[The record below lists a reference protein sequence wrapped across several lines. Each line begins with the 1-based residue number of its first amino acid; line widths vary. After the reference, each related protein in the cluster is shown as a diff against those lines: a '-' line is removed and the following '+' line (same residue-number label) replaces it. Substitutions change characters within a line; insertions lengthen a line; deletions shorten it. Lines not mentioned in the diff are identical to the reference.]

1 MKLEFFIALRYLKS
15 PKKSRSISFITNIAV
30 VGVTI
35 GVAALIVVLSVMNGF
50 EQDLKKALIGANAHL
65 TLSAFAS
72 GGKQQIENSPQIIE
86 DIRQFTTVEHVSAY
100 SLDQALISSRD
111 APSGVLLKGIDPQM
125 ELQGNKIGSLIRK
138 NLYKTEIS
146 DKKQTKASQAKHEK
160 EVKEILQNLKA
171 QPRKIGDPT
180 GNLAG
185 NFVGET
191 LAGIVIGT
199 ALAKNLNLDLNDTLT
214 ILSSKQKISPFGQI
228 PQRRK
233 FIVVGFFE
241 SGLSAYD
248 EIFTLIDLKEAQ
260 KTFRL
265 KNNIR
270 GYSIYLHDL
279 DAVKKTQDKLI
290 KKFPFPYTVTSWIDD
305 NYNLFAVL
313 KLEKLGLGVILFLI
327 TLVASFNIISSLVIV
342 VNEKG
347 KDIAILKA
355 MGMRNSSIRNIFII
369 QGFVIGFL
377 GSLVGSLLGLFI
389 CWILGSFSVIK
400 IPQGV
405 YVTDK
410 IPILVDGFQVG
421 LILFLSLLAC
431 FLVTI
436 FPSRK
441 AAQLN
446 PVDGLRYE

>member
-1 MKLEFFIALRYLKS
+1 MKLEFFIALRYLRS
-15 PKKSRSISFITNIAV
+15 PKKSRSISFITNIAI

-35 GVAALIVVLSVMNGF
+35 GVAALIVVLSIMNGF

-72 GGKQQIENSPQIIE
+72 GGKQQIENSTQIVEDVRQTIE
-86 DIRQFTTVEHVSAY
+86 VEHISAY
-100 SLDQALISSRD
+100 SLDQALVSSRD
-111 APSGVLLKGIDPQM
+111 TPSGVLLKGIDPQM
-125 ELQGNKIGSLIRK
+125 ELQGKRIGSLIRK
-138 NLYKTEIS
+138 ELYKTEIP
-146 DKKQTKASQAKHEK
+146 DKKKIKETQEKHQKDVKA
-160 EVKEILQNLKA
+160 ILQNLKA
-171 QPRKIGDPT
+171 QPRKTKEGRIE
-180 GNLAG
+180 N
-185 NFVGET
+185 

-199 ALAKNLNLDLNDTLT
+199 ALAKNLNLGLNDSLT

-233 FIVVGFFE
+233 FVVVGFFE

-260 KTFRL
+260 RTFGL
-265 KNNIR
+265 KENVR
-270 GYSIYLHDL
+270 GYSIYLSDL
-279 DAVKKTQDKLI
+279 DDVENAQKKLI
-290 KKFPFPYTVTSWIDD
+290 KKFPFPYIVTSWIDD

-327 TLVASFNIISSLVIV
+327 TLVASFNIISSLVIL

-355 MGMRNSSIRNIFII
+355 MGVTNSSIRNIFII
-369 QGFVIGFL
+369 QGFVVGFF
-377 GSLVGSLLGLFI
+377 GSSMGTLLGLFV
-389 CWILGSFSVIK
+389 CWILGNFSVIK

-410 IPILVDGFQVG
+410 IPVLVDGSQVG

-431 FLVTI
+431 FLVTV

-441 AAQLN
+441 AAQQN
-446 PVDGLRYE
+446 PVEGLRYE

>member
-1 MKLEFFIALRYLKS
+1 MKLEFFIALRYLRS
-15 PKKSRSISFITNIAV
+15 PKKSRSISFITNIAIL
-30 VGVTI
+30 GVTI

-65 TLSAFAS
+65 TLSAFSS
-72 GGKQQIENSPQIIE
+72 GGEQKIESSSKIIA
-86 DIRQFTTVEHVSAY
+86 DIRQLIKTEHISAY
-100 SLDQALISSRD
+100 SLDQALVSSRD
-111 APSGVLLKGIDPQM
+111 APRGILLKGISPQM
-125 ELQGNKIGSLIRK
+125 ELQGDKIDSLIRRE
-138 NLYKTEIS
+138 LYKTEILT
-146 DKKQTKASQAKHEK
+146 KKGAKKKLQAEHKK

-171 QPRKIGDPT
+171 QPRKMKNGKVEI
-180 GNLAG
+180 
-185 NFVGET
+185 
-191 LAGIVIGT
+191 LAGIIVGT
-199 ALAKNLNLDLNDTLT
+199 ALAKNLNLNLNDSLT

-233 FIVVGFFE
+233 FVVVGFFE
-241 SGLSAYD
+241 SGLNAYD
-248 EIFTLIDLKEAQ
+248 EIFTLIDLEEAQ

-265 KNNIR
+265 GNYVR

-279 DAVKKTQDKLI
+279 DAVKNAQKKLI
-290 KKFPFPYTVTSWIDD
+290 KKFPFPYIVTSWIDD

-327 TLVASFNIISSLVIV
+327 TLVASFNIISSLVIL

-347 KDIAILKA
+347 KDIAILKT
-355 MGMRNSSIRNIFII
+355 MGMRNSSIRNVFII
-369 QGFVIGFL
+369 QGFVVGFL
-377 GSLVGSLLGLFI
+377 GSSAGTALGLLV

-405 YVTDK
+405 YVSDK
-410 IPILVDGFQVG
+410 IPILVNGYQVG

-441 AAQLN
+441 AAHQN
-446 PVDGLRYE
+446 PVEGLRYE

>member
-1 MKLEFFIALRYLKS
+1 
-15 PKKSRSISFITNIAV
+15 
-30 VGVTI
+30 
-35 GVAALIVVLSVMNGF
+35 MNGF

-65 TLSAFAS
+65 TLSAFSS
-72 GGKQQIENSPQIIE
+72 GGEQKIESSSKIIA
-86 DIRQFTTVEHVSAY
+86 DIRQLIKTEHISAY
-100 SLDQALISSRD
+100 SLDQALVSSRD
-111 APSGVLLKGIDPQM
+111 APRGILLKGISPQM
-125 ELQGNKIGSLIRK
+125 ELQGDKIDSLIRRE
-138 NLYKTEIS
+138 LYKTEILT
-146 DKKQTKASQAKHEK
+146 KKGAKKKLQAEHKK

-171 QPRKIGDPT
+171 QPRKMKNGKVEI
-180 GNLAG
+180 
-185 NFVGET
+185 
-191 LAGIVIGT
+191 LAGIVVGT
-199 ALAKNLNLDLNDTLT
+199 ALAKNLDLNLNDNLT

-233 FIVVGFFE
+233 FVVVGFFE

-248 EIFTLIDLKEAQ
+248 EIFTLIDLEEAQ

-265 KNNIR
+265 GNYVR
-270 GYSIYLHDL
+270 GYSIYLDDL
-279 DAVKKTQDKLI
+279 DAVKSAQKKLV
-290 KKFPFPYTVTSWIDD
+290 KKFPFPHIVSSWIDD

-327 TLVASFNIISSLVIV
+327 TLVASFNIISSLVIL

-355 MGMRNSSIRNIFII
+355 MGMRNSSIRNVFII
-369 QGFVIGFL
+369 QGFVVGFL
-377 GSLVGSLLGLFI
+377 GSSVGTALGLLV

-405 YVTDK
+405 YVSDK
-410 IPILVDGFQVG
+410 IPILVNGYQVG

-441 AAQLN
+441 AAHQN
-446 PVDGLRYE
+446 PVEGLRYE

>member
-1 MKLEFFIALRYLKS
+1 M
-15 PKKSRSISFITNIAV
+15 
-30 VGVTI
+30 
-35 GVAALIVVLSVMNGF
+35 
-50 EQDLKKALIGANAHL
+50 
-65 TLSAFAS
+65 
-72 GGKQQIENSPQIIE
+72 
-86 DIRQFTTVEHVSAY
+86 
-100 SLDQALISSRD
+100 
-111 APSGVLLKGIDPQM
+111 
-125 ELQGNKIGSLIRK
+125 
-138 NLYKTEIS
+138 
-146 DKKQTKASQAKHEK
+146 
-160 EVKEILQNLKA
+160 
-171 QPRKIGDPT
+171 
-180 GNLAG
+180 
-185 NFVGET
+185 
-191 LAGIVIGT
+191 
-199 ALAKNLNLDLNDTLT
+199 
-214 ILSSKQKISPFGQI
+214 
-228 PQRRK
+228 
-233 FIVVGFFE
+233 GFFE

-265 KNNIR
+265 ENNVR
-270 GYSIYLHDL
+270 GYAIYLSDL
-279 DAVKKTQDKLI
+279 NDVKEAQEKLI
-290 KKFPFPYTVTSWIDD
+290 KKLPFPYIISSWIDD

-327 TLVASFNIISSLVIV
+327 TLVASFNIISSLVIL

-369 QGFVIGFL
+369 QGFVVGFL
-377 GSLVGSLLGLFI
+377 GSFVGTALGLLV
-389 CWILGSFSVIK
+389 CWVLGNFSVIK

-410 IPILVDGFQVG
+410 IPVLVDGFQVG